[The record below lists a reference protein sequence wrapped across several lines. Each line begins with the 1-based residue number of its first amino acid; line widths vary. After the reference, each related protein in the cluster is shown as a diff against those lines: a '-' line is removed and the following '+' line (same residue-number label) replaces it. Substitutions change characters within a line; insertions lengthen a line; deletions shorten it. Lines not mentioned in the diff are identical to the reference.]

1 LNFPKNKIRFEFKW
15 GALVPLA
22 AFLVIT
28 IIRFGLGAGIAATA
42 LLVACL
48 AAHEAGHAVTAAAT
62 RTKVSALGFC
72 LKGAYLRRSRAKGAV
87 EILISL
93 AGPAINLLLAV
104 LLWSTHGIQAFLA
117 QMNAFLFLINM
128 WPHGGSDGQR
138 ILAEIRGM
146 LRVEENAAA

>member
-1 LNFPKNKIRFEFKW
+1 MNKMLFEFKW

-22 AFLVIT
+22 AFLLIT
-28 IIRFGLGAGIAATA
+28 IVRFGAGAGIAATS

-72 LKGAYLRRSRAKGAV
+72 LKGAYIRRSRAKGGV
-87 EILISL
+87 EILISI
-93 AGPAINLLLAV
+93 AGPIVNLLLAI

-128 WPHGGSDGQR
+128 WPHRGSDGQR
-138 ILAEIRGM
+138 ILAELRGM
-146 LRVEENAAA
+146 VKVEENAAA